1 MLVNRGWI
9 AQMFALRKN
18 RPASIDPAT
27 TIIKGLSL
35 IPLYVRVIVVRAPT
49 GASLF
54 IPKNDF
60 AHGKFYSVNV
70 PEMAEYTGSQ
80 PLLIEQTFGIIPLP
94 LVGMVLFV
102 IEPTTL
108 HLFGYF

>member
-1 MLVNRGWI
+1 VLVNRGWI

-35 IPLYVRVIVVRAPT
+35 RSPQRRGLIVVRAPT
-49 GASLF
+49 GTSLF
-54 IPKNDF
+54 TPKNNF

-80 PLLIEQTFGIIPLP
+80 PLLIEQTFGIIPVL
-94 LVGMVLFV
+94 LLGMVQLIMELKAF
-102 IEPTTL
+102 
-108 HLFGYF
+108 FY